1 MSNFHFT
8 AQKTFKKRLLRLGE
22 DKKNTFCY
30 GSLGVDAILKEK
42 LITKN
47 ELQKKLGIKFSKRNL
62 IFVFHPV
69 NSLINKSKYDLKEI
83 LKAINGLKDTSIIA
97 TYSGLENGAE
107 DFIRILKKNS
117 QKNKNFYLFKSLGS
131 KNFLSLMKH
140 VDAII
145 GNSSSGIIEMASF
158 KKATINIG
166 GRQEGRLQSKNTI
179 NCSINKRAIIS
190 SINKIYK
197 KDFQKKLKA
206 VKNIYYKKNSTKL
219 TVNKILSINLS
230 KVKIKKFIDN

>member
-1 MSNFHFT
+1 
-8 AQKTFKKRLLRLGE
+8 
-22 DKKNTFCY
+22 
-30 GSLGVDAILKEK
+30 
-42 LITKN
+42 
-47 ELQKKLGIKFSKRNL
+47 
-62 IFVFHPV
+62 
-69 NSLINKSKYDLKEI
+69 
-83 LKAINGLKDTSIIA
+83 
-97 TYSGLENGAE
+97 
-107 DFIRILKKNS
+107 
-117 QKNKNFYLFKSLGS
+117 
-131 KNFLSLMKH
+131 MKQ

-166 GRQEGRLQSKNTI
+166 DRQEGRLQSKNTI

-206 VKNIYYKKNSTKL
+206 VKNIYFKKNSTKL